1 MASVHHKYRV
11 HRLAVKSCS
20 HCYVRVRSR
29 GEDLH
34 SLFRRTAANQDR
46 FIAEE
51 GTDIHSAD
59 VKLARLKSTN
69 LEKHKLI
76 HFVLTL
82 ITFGA
87 WGLVWWW
94 LILKSE
100 GKTDQLF
107 RGFDDAY
114 WSYLI
119 EREQPPASLHKM
131 KVAQEAETGHFDA

>member
-11 HRLAVKSCS
+11 HRS
-20 HCYVRVRSR
+20 RVISSDSTS
-29 GEDLH
+29 GLLKQDKADLRC
-34 SLFRRTAANQDR
+34 LQQAAANQDHLL
-46 FIAEE
+46 IQ
-51 GTDIHSAD
+51 
-59 VKLARLKSTN
+59 KSTPIRKKSVEATN
-69 LEKHKLI
+69 LEQNKMI
-76 HFVLTL
+76 HFVLT
-82 ITFGA
+82 IVTFGI

-100 GKTDQLF
+100 GKTEQLF

-131 KVAQEAETGHFDA
+131 DLDSESNHGSFDA

>member
-29 GEDLH
+29 DEDLH

-46 FIAEE
+46 LITEE

-59 VKLARLKSTN
+59 IKRARHEPTN
-69 LEKHKLI
+69 LEKKKLI
-76 HFVLTL
+76 HFILTL

-94 LILKSE
+94 LVLKSE
-100 GKTDQLF
+100 GQTDQLF

-119 EREQPPASLHKM
+119 EREQPPASLHKI
-131 KVAQEAETGHFDA
+131 KIDEEAKTGYFDA